1 LVPEH
6 LKHHLA
12 MLPDSPGVYK
22 YFDASGSLLYV
33 GKAKSLKKRV
43 SSYFN
48 KQQHDNRKT
57 QVMVGKI
64 ASIDFTIVDSEMD
77 ALLLENSLIKEFQP
91 RYNINLKDD
100 KTYPY
105 IRITAERF
113 PRVYPTR
120 NKIPDGSEYY
130 GPYGSVRVMETVL
143 ELIKKLYPTRNCTLN
158 LSERNIQAGKFRVC
172 LEYHIGNCLGPCEG
186 RQTEADYN
194 EQIAHIRYLL
204 RGNLGEVKR
213 HLKSLMTDAAA
224 SLRFEEA
231 QKYKEKLEL
240 LERFQAK
247 STVVNLNMGNVEVC
261 TLSSQGNQVFVN
273 HLRVSEGVIIS
284 SKNMEFRRKLE
295 EPDSEIL
302 LLALAEADQGTAYKQ
317 REIICSLIP
326 EEWEDPTLRFSIP
339 KAGDKKK
346 LLELSMRNTLLF
358 KKEKLAHYDK
368 LDPGL
373 KVDRLM
379 KQMQEDLR
387 LKELPIHIECFDNS
401 NLQGEHA
408 VSACVVFRHGRPAKS
423 DYRHFNVRSVTGPN
437 DFDTMKEVIT
447 RRYSRLVEEGQSLPQ
462 LVVVDGGKG
471 QLSAAVE
478 ALQKLGLYGKMAVMG
493 IAKRLEELYYPND
506 PVPLYIDKKSETLK
520 VIQMMR
526 DEAHRFGIT
535 HHRKRRD
542 KSTLGT
548 ELTEIPGI
556 GAETAE
562 ALLRSFRSVKKI
574 REASLSAL
582 SHCVGPSKAG
592 TVYHYFH
599 PNEA

>member
-1 LVPEH
+1 
-6 LKHHLA
+6 

-22 YFDASGSLLYV
+22 YFDNQGNLLYV

-64 ASIDFTIVDSEMD
+64 ADIDFTVVDSEMD

-105 IRITAERF
+105 IRITRERF

-130 GPYGSVRVMETVL
+130 GPYGSVRVMDTVL
-143 ELIKKLYPTRNCTLN
+143 DLIKKLYPTRNCSLN
-158 LSERNIQAGKFRVC
+158 LSERNISSGKFRVC
-172 LEYHIGNCLGPCEG
+172 LEYHIGNCLGPCEA

-194 EQIAHIRYLL
+194 EQLAHIRYLL
-204 RGNLGEVKR
+204 RGHLGEVKR
-213 HLKSLMTDAAA
+213 HLKSLMGEAAEA
-224 SLRFEEA
+224 LRFEEA

-247 STVVNLNMGNVEVC
+247 STVVNLNIGNVEVC
-261 TLSSQGNQVFVN
+261 TLSSHGNQVFVN

-284 SKNMEFRRKLE
+284 SKNMEYRRKLE

-302 LLALAEADQGTAYKQ
+302 LLALAEADNGTAYKQ
-317 REIICSLIP
+317 REIISSFIP
-326 EEWEDPTLRFSIP
+326 EEWNDPALNFSVP
-339 KAGDKKK
+339 KTGDKKK

-358 KKEKLAHYDK
+358 KKEKLAQYEK

-373 KVDRLM
+373 RVERLM
-379 KQMQEDLR
+379 NQMQQDLR
-387 LKELPIHIECFDNS
+387 LKDPPLHIECFDNS
-401 NLQGEHA
+401 NLQGAHA
-408 VSACVVFRHGRPAKS
+408 VSACVVFREGKPAKS
-423 DYRHFNVRSVTGPN
+423 DYRHFNVRSVSGPN

-447 RRYSRLVEEGQSLPQ
+447 RRYSRLLEEGLSLPQ

-478 ALQKLGLYGKMAVMG
+478 ALQKLGIYGKMAIVG
-493 IAKRLEELYYPND
+493 IAKRLEEIYYPND

-520 VIQMMR
+520 VIQHMR

-556 GAETAE
+556 GEETA
-562 ALLRSFRSVKKI
+562 ATLLRSFRSVKRI
-574 REASLSAL
+574 REATLSDL
-582 SHCVGPSKAG
+582 SHSIGPAKAG
-592 TVYHYFH
+592 TVYRHFH
-599 PNEA
+599 PDEG